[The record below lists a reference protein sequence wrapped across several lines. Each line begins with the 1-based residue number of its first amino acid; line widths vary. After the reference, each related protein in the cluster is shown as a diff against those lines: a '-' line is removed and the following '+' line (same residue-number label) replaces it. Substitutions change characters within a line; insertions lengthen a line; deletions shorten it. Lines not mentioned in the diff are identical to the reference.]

1 MQEGV
6 WWAYASRFYPD
17 TKHYNIVVTNSSI
30 LDNGDNTWHHSHRVG
45 IALAM
50 ITRGCRTSLLNQLLK
65 VMNRLWKINNMQSSS
80 AMHTYGYMLKHI
92 L

>member
-6 WWAYASRFYPD
+6 WWADASRFYPD
-17 TKHYNIVVTNSSI
+17 TKHYNIVTNSSI
-30 LDNGDNTWHHSHRVG
+30 LDNGDNTWHHSRRVG

-65 VMNRLWKINNMQSSS
+65 VMNRLWKINDRQSSS
-80 AMHTYGYMLKHI
+80 VMYT
-92 L
+92 